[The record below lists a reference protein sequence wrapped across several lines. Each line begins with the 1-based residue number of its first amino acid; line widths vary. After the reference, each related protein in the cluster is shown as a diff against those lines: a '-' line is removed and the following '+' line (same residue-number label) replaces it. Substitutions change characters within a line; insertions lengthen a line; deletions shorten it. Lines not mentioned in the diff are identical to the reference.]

1 MFYIKIFCVKN
12 YFKNGV
18 YWTVKTLNSYGTQ
31 FNQFND
37 QIENKGAVA
46 RLKQA

>member
-12 YFKNGV
+12 YFKNCV
-18 YWTVKTLNSYGTQ
+18 YCTVKTFNSYGTQ
-31 FNQFND
+31 INQFKD

-46 RLKQA
+46 RLKPA